1 MKMADSPNADPNR
14 KQPAESPPPDPDARF
29 RKLIVGTWADHYQ
42 GKRTMTLRQ
51 DGSGTMIVELTGLRA
66 ALSAPKLKFNL
77 KWSVAAG
84 HFKEQT
90 VGGEP
95 AMQVKMIM
103 ATMGDHIDQP
113 ILELT
118 DDRLVML
125 DGDGRTKYDWKRV
138 KAP

>member
-1 MKMADSPNADPNR
+1 
-14 KQPAESPPPDPDARF
+14 
-29 RKLIVGTWADHYQ
+29 
-42 GKRTMTLRQ
+42 MTLRQ
-51 DGSGTMIVELTGLRA
+51 DGSGTMIVELTGSRA

-95 AMQVKMIM
+95 GMQVKMIM

-138 KAP
+138 EPMKRQHENLQQRAWMIGMRRRNTAARFRLPTHST